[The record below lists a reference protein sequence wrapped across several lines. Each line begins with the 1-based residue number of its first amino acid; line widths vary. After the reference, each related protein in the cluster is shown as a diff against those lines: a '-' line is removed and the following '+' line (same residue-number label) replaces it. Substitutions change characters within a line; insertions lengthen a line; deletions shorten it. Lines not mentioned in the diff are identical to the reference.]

1 MGEQVLTLAVL
12 SILITA
18 PLGAIG
24 ILGLGPKLLSCDLPA
39 AGQEQDLEQNQ
50 DQTIDPNSEEIIDLQ
65 REQDKFLESEF
76 RIEEKVKDNDI
87 TGEKKVNQHDLQ
99 VEMGIIFLN
108 EQNFSRKMVSFR
120 KKTKDGR
127 TTDKNNR
134 FKKKTKKRQK

>member
-87 TGEKKVNQHDLQ
+87 TGEKMVNQHDLQ
-99 VEMGIIFLN
+99 VEMGIIFFVCFL
-108 EQNFSRKMVSFR
+108 KTIILSFR
-120 KKTKDGR
+120 STIVRFFLNDTVFLENFVRLKK
-127 TTDKNNR
+127 
-134 FKKKTKKRQK
+134 

>member
-99 VEMGIIFLN
+99 VEMGIIFFLK
-108 EQNFSRKMVSFR
+108 ERNFREKLCR
-120 KKTKDGR
+120 LEKTNDGR
-127 TTDKNNR
+127 TK
-134 FKKKTKKRQK
+134 

>member
-50 DQTIDPNSEEIIDLQ
+50 DQTIDPNSEEVIDLQ

-99 VEMGIIFLN
+99 VEMGIIFFLK
-108 EQNFSRKMVSFR
+108 ERNFREKLCR
-120 KKTKDGR
+120 LEKTNDGR
-127 TTDKNNR
+127 TK
-134 FKKKTKKRQK
+134 